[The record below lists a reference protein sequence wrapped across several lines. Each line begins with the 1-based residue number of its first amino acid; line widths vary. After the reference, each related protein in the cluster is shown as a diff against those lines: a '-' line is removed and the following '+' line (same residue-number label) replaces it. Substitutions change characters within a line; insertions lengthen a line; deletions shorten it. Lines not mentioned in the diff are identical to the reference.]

1 LRAEVSLATG
11 NTTARATATDYHGY
25 KQINNHDFGDT
36 ANEIMKSSIRA
47 IRVVSAFIRVSQ
59 LLLLL
64 QYP

>member
-1 LRAEVSLATG
+1 
-11 NTTARATATDYHGY
+11 
-25 KQINNHDFGDT
+25 
-36 ANEIMKSSIRA
+36 MKSSIRA